1 MKIII
6 PKKLTKKIFIQVKK
20 CRLNETKGALFA
32 RKISDEMF
40 EVDDVYIEKKVGSFA
55 FVELVNNEKYQV
67 YQNCYHEK
75 SGHDYIHHNYI
86 GDWHSHPSF
95 VLYPSSYDI
104 EEVKKDLKKSN
115 ARFLVQVI
123 VKIINDKLTGNAF
136 YYDRNITAKQIELI
150 IEQ

>member
-6 PKKLTKKIFIQVKK
+6 PKKLTKKIFNQVKK

-32 RKISDEMF
+32 CKISDEIF
-40 EVDDVYIEKKVGSFA
+40 EVDDVYIEKKIGSFA

-67 YQNCYHEK
+67 YQKCYHEK
-75 SGHDYIHHNYI
+75 NGYDYVNHNYI

-95 VLYPSSYDI
+95 ELYPSSFDMA
-104 EEVKKDLKKSN
+104 EVKKDLKKSN
-115 ARFLVQVI
+115 AKFLVQII
-123 VKIINDKLTGNAF
+123 VKISNEKLTGNAF
-136 YYDRNITAKQIELI
+136 YYDRRVTAKQIELI